1 MVTRGRMMSCLTLTH
16 LVIAWQA
23 PAFLM
28 WTSAMGPM
36 QSITYPIL
44 HIGIGYENLVPLPQI
59 GFVNINAVNC
69 SSSTTPFNPALSE
82 KARKAS
88 RIPWNLTTEDV
99 QAWMDLQN
107 IEILKS
113 IYKVIFLSLRNTN
126 D

>member
-44 HIGIGYENLVPLPQI
+44 HIGTGYENRITFV
-59 GFVNINAVNC
+59 VNINAVNC
-69 SSSTTPFNPALSE
+69 SSSATPFNPALSE